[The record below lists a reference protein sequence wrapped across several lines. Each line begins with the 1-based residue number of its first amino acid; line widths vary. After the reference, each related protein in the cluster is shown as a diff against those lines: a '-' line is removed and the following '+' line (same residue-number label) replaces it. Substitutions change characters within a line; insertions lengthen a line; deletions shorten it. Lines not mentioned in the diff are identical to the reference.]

1 MHFLRMGRLTIHPLL
16 ENLARAMVPGT
27 FHTGDPMN
35 PLRALICTTAIA
47 LVALLAGCD
56 GETIIGDD
64 SGFHHLTLRNGVLT
78 AHAQGQP
85 DAVID
90 AAGDLRIDDKP
101 MTVTPVQ
108 RDLLKKYYRDVA
120 AIRQAG
126 IDTGKAG
133 AAMAG
138 HAVGAVVSGLAH
150 GDPDSIGP
158 RIQARAK
165 DIEAKAMVICN
176 DVASLR
182 ADENAITAVL
192 PAFKPY
198 ANVNPHEV
206 DDCRAHNRDRNG
218 NSSH

>member
-1 MHFLRMGRLTIHPLL
+1 MKSISRVCCAAAF
-16 ENLARAMVPGT
+16 A
-27 FHTGDPMN
+27 
-35 PLRALICTTAIA
+35 
-47 LVALLAGCD
+47 ALLAGCD

-64 SGFHHLTLRNGVLT
+64 SGFHHLTLRNGVLI

-101 MTVTPVQ
+101 IAVTPAQ
-108 RDLLKKYYRDVA
+108 RDLLKKYYGDVA

-126 IDTGKAG
+126 IETGKAG

-138 HAVGAVVSGLAH
+138 QAIGAVASGLAH

-158 RIQARAK
+158 RIEAHAK
-165 DIEAKAMVICN
+165 DVKAKAMVICN

-182 ADENAITAVL
+182 TDENAITAIL

-206 DDCRAHNRDRNG
+206 DDCRAHDRDHDG
-218 NSSH
+218 DSSH